1 MNKKNLYLSNLAWD
15 KNDTIKIFKL
25 LEYNQIRGIDLAPV
39 RLHSNWL
46 LAEKK
51 AKEFNKTLKEFNLKI
66 NAIQGI
72 FFKTNF
78 NLFEDNKVKNKK
90 LINHFKRIIRISK
103 IYNCK
108 KIILGSSNFRYNKS
122 LNKKD
127 ADTKF
132 IEFFKKIAPL
142 FKKNKIL
149 VCFEPIP
156 KQYGENYLYNLK
168 DLVSLIKKIKSP
180 WMKINFDTSL
190 YHYQKFSKKV
200 FLDNI
205 RLIKNIQISEKKFL
219 FFDKP
224 SRNNKLFCKILKKI
238 NNHNDVSLEMISNKT
253 NLIKFKDSV
262 ENLRFLLN

>member
-1 MNKKNLYLSNLAWD
+1 MNKKNLYLSNLAWH
-15 KNDTIKIFKL
+15 KNDTIKIFEL
-25 LEYNQIRGIDLAPV
+25 LKYYEIKGIDLAPIK
-39 RLHSNWL
+39 LHNNWL

-51 AKEFNKTLKEFNLKI
+51 AKEFNKTLKKFNLKI

-78 NLFEDNKVKNKK
+78 NLFKNDIVKNKE
-90 LINHFKRIIRISK
+90 LIDHFKRIIRISK
-103 IYNCK
+103 VYNCK
-108 KIILGSSNFRYNKS
+108 KIILGSSNFRHNKN

-127 ADTKF
+127 ADIIFIKF
-132 IEFFKKIAPL
+132 CKKIVPL
-142 FKKNKIL
+142 FQKSKIS

-180 WMKINFDTSL
+180 WMKINFDTSI
-190 YHYQKFSKKV
+190 YHYKKFSEKV

-224 SRNNKLFCKILKKI
+224 SRNNKLFCKTLKKL
-238 NNHNDVSLEMISNKT
+238 NKHNDVSLEIISNKT
-253 NLIKFKDSV
+253 NLIKLKDSV
-262 ENLRFLLN
+262 ENLRFLLD